1 MCILWHRVLS
11 KSWLLIVEIA
21 LLSDMK
27 KQTIIYVKCCAG
39 PVRLFGCILLR
50 LFDFC
55 VLYLFVYF
63 VLAYKMVK

>member
-27 KQTIIYVKCCAG
+27 KQTIIYVKCCAD